1 MKYYKKYI
9 AVFVLCLTVLSGCS
23 LPGLKN
29 SNSDDDVRITS
40 LGTSESQIISHMLR
54 ILIEHD
60 TNNKIQPT
68 LINNLGSS
76 VIQHNAITSDQANM
90 SGTRYTG
97 TDLTGALGED
107 PIKDPNKAMK
117 ATQKGFKDK
126 YHQTFFNSYGFANT
140 YALMVTKETAK
151 KYHLETVSDLKK
163 HANKIRVVM
172 DSYWESRKGDGYSGF
187 KKEYG
192 IDFKTVRP
200 MQIGLVYDALHSG
213 NLDVAVGYSTDGR
226 IAAYDLKV
234 LKDDKHFF
242 PPYDASPLA
251 TDQLLKEKPEL
262 KPIIKKLEGKISTEQ
277 MQELNYQADGKG
289 KEPATVAEDFLKK
302 HNYFDDEN
310 DSKQKGVQN

>member
-1 MKYYKKYI
+1 MKYCKKYV
-9 AVFVLCLTVLSGCS
+9 AVLVLCLTVLSGCS

-29 SNSDDDVRITS
+29 SSSDDEVRITS

-54 ILIEHD
+54 LLIEHD
-60 TNNKIQPT
+60 TDGKIKPT

-76 VIQHNAITSDQANM
+76 VIQHNAITSGQANM

-107 PIKDPNKAMK
+107 PIKDPDRAMK
-117 ATQKGFKDK
+117 VTQKGFEEKFN
-126 YHQTFFNSYGFANT
+126 QTFFNSYGFENT
-140 YALMVTKETAK
+140 YALMVTKETAQ
-151 KYHLETVSDLKK
+151 KYNLETVSDLKK
-163 HANKIRVVM
+163 HAKDLRVGM
-172 DSYWESRKGDGYSGF
+172 DSSWQNRKGDGYPEF
-187 KKEYG
+187 KQEYG
-192 IDFKTVRP
+192 IHFGTVRP

-234 LKDDKHFF
+234 LKDDKQFF

-251 TDQLLKEKPEL
+251 TDKLLKEKPQL
-262 KPIIKKLEGKISTEQ
+262 KPIIEKLEGKISTEQ

-302 HNYFDDEN
+302 HDYFEN
-310 DSKQKGVQN
+310 DAKQKGGRN

>member
-107 PIKDPNKAMK
+107 PIKDPDKAMK

-163 HANKIRVVM
+163 HANKLRVGM
-172 DSYWESRKGDGYSGF
+172 DSSWESRKGDGYSGF

>member
-107 PIKDPNKAMK
+107 PIKDPSKAMK

-163 HANKIRVVM
+163 HANKLRVGM
-172 DSYWESRKGDGYSGF
+172 DSSWESRKGDGYSGF

-277 MQELNYQADGKG
+277 MQELNYQADGRG

>member
-163 HANKIRVVM
+163 HANKLRVGM
-172 DSYWESRKGDGYSGF
+172 DSSWESRKGDGYSGF

-262 KPIIKKLEGKISTEQ
+262 KLIIKKLEGKISTEQ

>member
-76 VIQHNAITSDQANM
+76 VIQHNAITSGQANM

-107 PIKDPNKAMK
+107 PIKDPNKAME

-163 HANKIRVVM
+163 HANKLRVGM
-172 DSYWESRKGDGYSGF
+172 DSSWESRKGDGYSGF